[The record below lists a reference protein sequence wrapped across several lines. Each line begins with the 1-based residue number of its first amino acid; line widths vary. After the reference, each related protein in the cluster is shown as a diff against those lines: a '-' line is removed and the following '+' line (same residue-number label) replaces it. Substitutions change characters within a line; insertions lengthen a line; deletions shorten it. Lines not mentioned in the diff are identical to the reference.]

1 MTCIDAELLSR
12 LPITDV
18 QKVTFYKR
26 DELTTDLVC
35 CDVRVAGKVW
45 TFDEALV
52 GWELLI
58 EHLKGLSGFRSGAL
72 SAMCDP
78 PLEVSES
85 VAFER

>member
-1 MTCIDAELLSR
+1 MTCIDAGLLSR

-58 EHLKGLSGFRSGAL
+58 EHLTRAGRQASPVYLPRAT
-72 SAMCDP
+72 
-78 PLEVSES
+78 
-85 VAFER
+85 